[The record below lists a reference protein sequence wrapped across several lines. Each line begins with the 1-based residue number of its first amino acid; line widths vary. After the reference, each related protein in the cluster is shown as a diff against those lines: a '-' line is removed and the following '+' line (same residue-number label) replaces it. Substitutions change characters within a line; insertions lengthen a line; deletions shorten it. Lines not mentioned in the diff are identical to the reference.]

1 MALVLSI
8 SIVPESASAYPE
20 PRTRGHSLLEDE
32 LHSQLDLSREVGAAL
47 SDGRLGDG
55 AEIRTVGVVVELRL
69 REIERVEH
77 VERFGAELQRRAL
90 CDLRSL
96 IHRHL
101 ELRRRMQ
108 AQTPIAES
116 GFAGRVARQNQEI
129 IIIQRAA
136 RQRRADGLQADG
148 IVGIE

>member
-32 LHSQLDLSREVGAAL
+32 LHRQLDLPREVGAAL

-55 AEIRTVGVVVELRL
+55 AEVRTVGDVVELGL

-77 VERFGAELQRRAL
+77 VECSGAALQRRVL
-90 CDLRSL
+90 GDLRVL
-96 IHRHL
+96 VDPHL

-108 AQTPIAES
+108 AQAPIAES
-116 GFAGRVARQNQEI
+116 GFARSIARPNQEI
-129 IIIQRAA
+129 IVIQRAA
-136 RQRRADGLQADG
+136 RERRAEELQA
-148 IVGIE
+148 